1 MAGKIGDLLARD
13 DLIVVHTRSGTHI
26 EELVRDARPEVVI
39 CRPDEELEDGT
50 KVYEVARRTE
60 QVSQCIL
67 LVEHGELR
75 HAQELALDSKV
86 FDYFVIRPAHD
97 ALRLEVSVRQAVRE
111 KRLRDENAQW
121 ERTFSLF
128 RQEGLAQ
135 HIQTHRDGMIE
146 DLRVEV
152 DRFRAGIVPSEGEG
166 GIVVV
171 TDPQAFESHFLEF
184 RDNAVRETVCRNASQ
199 VQSDLHESLG
209 QVAREAKE
217 ALVLTIE
224 ERLARIPPKLA
235 LLKRATARS
244 VEGRRRVL
252 LVACGLPN
260 LASVA
265 EYLAGAGYE
274 ARTCDVLD
282 SEEISLHGAKYDIVI
297 VDVTGLEPPYDVVG
311 HLRELLG
318 SRCGIVAAS
327 TKVTNTMVKT
337 CKEAGANTIILLP
350 PRPAS
355 LEAKLSELL
364 KSALSRE
371 GQD

>member
-1 MAGKIGDLLARD
+1 LAGKIGDLLARD

-224 ERLARIPPKLA
+224 ERLARIPP
-235 LLKRATARS
+235 
-244 VEGRRRVL
+244 
-252 LVACGLPN
+252 N